1 MTRFTVHLVAAA
13 RPNFMKVAPLWHAL
27 KDQPWC
33 RPLLVHTGQHS
44 DPAMS
49 DAFMQDLDLPAP
61 HVALGVAGTG
71 HAETT
76 GRTMMAYEAA
86 LAADRPDLTVVVGD
100 VNATLAC
107 ALAAT
112 KLGVQ
117 VAHLE
122 AGLRSFDRT
131 MPEEINRLATDAIC
145 DRLWTPGADA
155 DGQLLREGHP
165 RERIACVGNAMID
178 SLLMIL
184 PRAKSEALPDGLREG
199 GYGVVTL
206 HRPSNV
212 DEPESLSAWCDTLE
226 DIATQVPLVF
236 PVHPRTRARL
246 NGRHLGGVT
255 LLPPLPYRRFMGL
268 VMGARLAI
276 TDSGG
281 LQEETSHL
289 GIPCLTLRANT
300 ERPVTVTLGTNRL
313 VARQDV
319 PAAVA
324 RVLRGDWPKGAPIP
338 LWDGRTGERVREEI
352 RRLAGA

>member
-1 MTRFTVHLVAAA
+1 MAFTVHLVAGA

-27 KDQPWC
+27 RHAPWC

-49 DAFMQDLDLPAP
+49 DAFMADLDLPAP
-61 HVALGVAGTG
+61 DIALGIAGTG

-76 GRTMMAYEAA
+76 GRTMMAYEAVLSEA
-86 LAADRPDLTVVVGD
+86 RPGLTVVVGD

-112 KLGVQ
+112 KLGVT

-122 AGLRSFDRT
+122 AGLRSFDRA

-145 DRLWTPGADA
+145 DRLWTPSQDA
-155 DGQLLREGHP
+155 SEQLAREGHP
-165 RERIACVGNAMID
+165 ASRIACVGNAMID
-178 SLLMIL
+178 SLEMIL
-184 PRAKSEALPDGLREG
+184 PRARAEPLPEGLEPG

-212 DEPESLSAWCDTLE
+212 DDTAALAALCAVLE
-226 DIATQVPLVF
+226 EAAQQLPLVF

-246 NGRHLGGVT
+246 EGRAPRGVA
-255 LLPPLPYRRFMGL
+255 LLPPLPYRAFIGL
-268 VMGARLAI
+268 LCRARLAI

-300 ERPVTVTLGTNRL
+300 ERPVTITLGTNRL
-313 VARQDV
+313 VAPDAV
-319 PAAVA
+319 PDSVA
-324 RVLRGDWPKGAPIP
+324 QVLRGAWPKGSRIP
-338 LWDGRTGERVREEI
+338 LWDGQTGARVRQEI
-352 RRLAGA
+352 QRLAGG